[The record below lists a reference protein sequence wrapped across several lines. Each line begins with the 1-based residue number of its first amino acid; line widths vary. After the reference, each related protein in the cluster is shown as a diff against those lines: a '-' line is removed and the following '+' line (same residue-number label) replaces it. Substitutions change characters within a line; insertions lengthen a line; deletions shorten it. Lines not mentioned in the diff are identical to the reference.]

1 MLPPRPLPRHLSP
14 SPGAA
19 RASPHEMAM
28 EVEDAEAGS
37 FGCAGSWN
45 KGAVLGTY
53 VVLDGE
59 PINRD

>member
-1 MLPPRPLPRHLSP
+1 
-14 SPGAA
+14 
-19 RASPHEMAM
+19 MAM